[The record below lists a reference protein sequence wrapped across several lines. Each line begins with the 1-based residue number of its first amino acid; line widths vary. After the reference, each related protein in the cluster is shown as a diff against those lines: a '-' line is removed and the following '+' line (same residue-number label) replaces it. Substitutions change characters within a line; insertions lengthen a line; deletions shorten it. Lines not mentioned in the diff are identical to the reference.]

1 MSFYVDPAALL
12 TRSYV
17 LRQDR
22 WEESSNLYQRMISK
36 KKIEAVRRYLLED
49 KRVFINNIIV
59 TLPPTTEVLDTHGR
73 HLDLS
78 TVVKTTPVKIRL
90 PSRYNSVGL
99 VDGQHRVYSYY
110 EGGLNEDRI
119 RKLRIQQN
127 LLATGIV
134 YPTSANQNER
144 IKFEAKLF

>member
-1 MSFYVDPAALL
+1 
-12 TRSYV
+12 
-17 LRQDR
+17 
-22 WEESSNLYQRMISK
+22 MISK